1 MKILLTLVFA
11 LLASPAVSQMFGDN
25 PVEPV
30 EDTIY
35 WRAKD
40 AGKVDIIKC
49 IRAAKNGVVIN
60 NSIAGRTLFSVY
72 LTEDAVYELAVKQGL
87 TYKNGIKGANRVTSK
102 NKTVTCLEYKKLDTD
117 KFTIDGEKKA
127 PPISQ

>member
-72 LTEDAVYELAVKQGL
+72 LTEDAVYELAVKISL
-87 TYKNGIKGANRVTSK
+87 TRAGGKISNDANGKSK
-102 NKTVTCLEYKKLDTD
+102 TATCLEYKKLDTD
-117 KFTIDGEKKA
+117 KFTKNGEKKA
-127 PPISQ
+127 PLNNQ